1 MVVYDTSKQNKTINI
16 YIQNRTYM
24 TSGWQKMKIFKRIVI
39 FLDQFPWFTW
49 ETKLKSI
56 SNWSPFQ

>member
-1 MVVYDTSKQNKTINI
+1 MMVYDTSKQNKTINI

-39 FLDQFPWFTW
+39 F
-49 ETKLKSI
+49 
-56 SNWSPFQ
+56 

>member
-24 TSGWQKMKIFKRIVI
+24 TSGWQKMKIFNLPERQNLSLYLIDHL
-39 FLDQFPWFTW
+39 FNNSNSYQF
-49 ETKLKSI
+49 
-56 SNWSPFQ
+56 

>member
-39 FLDQFPWFTW
+39 FRPIP
-49 ETKLKSI
+49 I
-56 SNWSPFQ
+56 SLIYLRDKT